1 MSGRESDLAGHRD
14 CFWQSLTEL
23 GATLT
28 SIRYGCQASDSV
40 AFGPL
45 GALVTDV

>member
-1 MSGRESDLAGHRD
+1 MSGRESDLTEHRD
-14 CFWQSLTEL
+14 CFRQSLTEL

-28 SIRYGCQASDSV
+28 SNRYGCQASDSV

-45 GALVTDV
+45 GAFVAGV